1 MKLPPQKEELV
12 FDQRAQM
19 YSPNSQ
25 GLTMPSNTNENKP
38 ASAQKNDDDI
48 GSFQVPSRNKKKDPY
63 ADLDLGTNNFKK
75 DSSFDKP

>member
-1 MKLPPQKEELV
+1 
-12 FDQRAQM
+12 
-19 YSPNSQ
+19 
-25 GLTMPSNTNENKP
+25 MPSNTNENKP